1 MITQWHNELIRD
13 IFPLNLSLSLSFNF
27 IPLLYGSFTHL
38 PAYVMGMPLVSRQKQ
53 RHAVY
58 VFFFLF
64 CHLIGMEEENFT
76 RFNEHQLNC
85 YLLLS
90 RYTRIPDA
98 TLYSTYCSYSSIM
111 LRAHISLRRTQNGTV
126 FQWADKEREY
136 TTQQRITSHHNL
148 PTEPFHIWRFFS
160 SRLVFDVPF
169 SLCARF
175 HMHRCVCH
183 IWKSILCMW
192 HFVWC
197 LYLCRVCVC

>member
-1 MITQWHNELIRD
+1 MAQWTDSGHLSVKS
-13 IFPLNLSLSLSFNF
+13 LSLSLFQFYTIIIWKFYSS
-27 IPLLYGSFTHL
+27 PGVCH
-38 PAYVMGMPLVSRQKQ
+38 G
-53 RHAVY
+53 HAFSLTSKTTACRLC
-58 VFFFLF
+58 FFFLF